1 MKQIVIFCLFLTCQL
16 LTAQDRSV
24 NLRNYSPHQVLQ
36 AILEV
41 ESFDGKYTYN
51 RHEPLAVGPL
61 QQFPAYVRDVNRIL
75 GYPAFKLSDRKNKDK
90 AIMMFWLYQQHYNP
104 SLDPEKMIRIHCG
117 GPDGWK
123 EPCTLDYL
131 ELVKKA
137 LKD

>member
-1 MKQIVIFCLFLTCQL
+1 MKQLIIILLFFTQL

-51 RHEPLAVGPL
+51 RNEPLAVGPL
-61 QQFPAYVRDVNRIL
+61 QMFPAYVRDVNRIY
-75 GYPAFKLSDRKNKDK
+75 GTRYKLSDRKNKDK
-90 AIMMFWLYQQHYNP
+90 AVAMFWLYQQYYNP

-137 LKD
+137 LKDQ

>member
-1 MKQIVIFCLFLTCQL
+1 MRVILICLLLTSQL

-104 SLDPEKMIRIHCG
+104 SP
-117 GPDGWK
+117 
-123 EPCTLDYL
+123 TLS
-131 ELVKKA
+131 
-137 LKD
+137 

>member
-1 MKQIVIFCLFLTCQL
+1 MKQLIIILLFFTQL

-51 RHEPLAVGPL
+51 RNEPLAVGPL
-61 QQFPAYVRDVNRIL
+61 QMFPAYVRDVNRIY
-75 GYPAFKLSDRKNKDK
+75 GTRYKLSDRKNKDK
-90 AIMMFWLYQQHYNP
+90 AVALFWLYQQYYNP

-123 EPCTLDYL
+123 EDCTLDYL

-137 LKD
+137 LKDQ

>member
-51 RHEPLAVGPL
+51 RNEPLAVGPL
-61 QQFPAYVRDVNRIL
+61 QMFPAYVRDVNRIY
-75 GYPAFKLSDRKNKDK
+75 GTRYKLSDRKNKDK
-90 AIMMFWLYQQHYNP
+90 AVAMFWLYQQYYNP
-104 SLDPEKMIRIHCG
+104 SLDTEKMIRIHCG

-123 EPCTLDYL
+123 EDCTLDYL

-137 LKD
+137 LK